1 MHLEEAKAYLEQH
14 GIDLILAQFV
24 DIHGAAKAKAV
35 PAEHLEMILNPG
47 AGFAGFAVWGLGMG
61 PQGPDFMA
69 RGDLSTLMKLDWM
82 PGFARIACDGY
93 VNDAPYP
100 YDSRVVCSTAL
111 QRFKDETGL
120 TMYTGLEPEFFLV
133 KKDPE
138 TGRVRPADDAD
149 LLEKP
154 CYDFGGLRRNSAFLA
169 ELKQALVACGMDV
182 YQIDHEDGNGQ
193 YEINFTYTDALTMAD
208 HYILFKMAATT
219 IAARHGSLCSF
230 MPKPMSDRTGNGMH
244 MHLSLGQDGENA
256 FKDESDPRK
265 LGISKLAYRFIG
277 GIMEHAAALTALTC
291 PSVNSYK
298 RLVVGG
304 TYSGATWAPAF
315 PCYGDNNRTAM
326 VRVCGNHIELR
337 TPDSSANPY
346 LMTAAILAAGQD
358 GIRRDL
364 DPGDPVNIN
373 LYETTQEERD
383 AKGIPTLPQS
393 LAEALDALEADDVIR
408 DGIGG
413 ALADEFTALKRR
425 EWTDYHRHVSDW
437 EVERYLDFY

>member
-1 MHLEEAKAYLEQH
+1 
-14 GIDLILAQFV
+14 
-24 DIHGAAKAKAV
+24 
-35 PAEHLEMILNPG
+35 
-47 AGFAGFAVWGLGMG
+47 
-61 PQGPDFMA
+61 
-69 RGDLSTLMKLDWM
+69 
-82 PGFARIACDGY
+82 
-93 VNDAPYP
+93 
-100 YDSRVVCSTAL
+100 
-111 QRFKDETGL
+111 
-120 TMYTGLEPEFFLV
+120 
-133 KKDPE
+133 
-138 TGRVRPADDAD
+138 
-149 LLEKP
+149 
-154 CYDFGGLRRNSAFLA
+154 
-169 ELKQALVACGMDV
+169 
-182 YQIDHEDGNGQ
+182 
-193 YEINFTYTDALTMAD
+193 MAD

-304 TYSGATWAPAF
+304 TYSGATWAPVF